1 MTDVL
6 KPRTGPGRR
15 SSLIASGNAHPSPG
29 IPWKLVSQERFEL
42 SAKGLRVPC
51 STAELLAPLKWYR
64 RASST
69 INRVVHI
76 SASSARVRT
85 FPARRRA
92 DLLQRLAGRALVLG
106 SRDLRRHE
114 DPDER
119 TVLDHGK
126 ATDLPIG
133 HDLLGPLDVL
143 IRADR
148 DRIRGHDL
156 GHAQRLRVFPRS
168 DRPDDDVPIGDDPD
182 EPATLHDGN
191 GTAVLLLHQRGD
203 LAQRRIRVDGGRITG
218 HQLAN
223 FHDAPPDP
231 GGCRRTRI
239 GLGRRADLEDLGPAH
254 RAYALGGG
262 ATILHRDL
270 LRVFDLT
277 CRFAL
282 HAIATGQQ
290 APPYASAQRTLALS
304 AGRATQESHKTPS
317 LRTGFVVRK
326 GRVGISLLAVGT
338 DASHVPERPTN
349 RLRAELLSV
358 GTELLL
364 GEIVDTNAAYLAGRL
379 ALLGIDCLHMQT
391 VGDNLGRARE
401 AFERALARSDLVV
414 VTGGLGPTE
423 DDLTREAIAAALGE
437 TPVVDP
443 GLEKELRSWFA
454 GRGLAMPERNR
465 KQAWL
470 IPSAR
475 ALSNPTGTAPG
486 WDVRKDGS

>member
-1 MTDVL
+1 MTDWL
-6 KPRTGPGRR
+6 KPRNGPGRR
-15 SSLIASGNAHPSPG
+15 SSLIAKENAHSSPG
-29 IPWKLVSQERFEL
+29 IPRKLVSQERFEL

-51 STAELLAPLKWYR
+51 STAELLAPSEMVPMGPQHHQPGL
-64 RASST
+64 ST
-69 INRVVHI
+69 LLT
-76 SASSARVRT
+76 SSARVRT

-203 LAQRRIRVDGGRITG
+203 LAQRRIRVDGGRVTG

-231 GGCRRTRI
+231 GDRRRTRT
-239 GLGRRADLEDLGPAH
+239 GLGRRADLEDLGSAH
-254 RAYALGGG
+254 RAHALSGG
-262 ATILHRDL
+262 AAVFSRGL
-270 LRVFDLT
+270 LRVFYFT
-277 CRFAL
+277 CCLSL
-282 HAIATGQQ
+282 HAIATWPPT
-290 APPYASAQRTLALS
+290 PPY
-304 AGRATQESHKTPS
+304 
-317 LRTGFVVRK
+317 
-326 GRVGISLLAVGT
+326 
-338 DASHVPERPTN
+338 
-349 RLRAELLSV
+349 
-358 GTELLL
+358 
-364 GEIVDTNAAYLAGRL
+364 
-379 ALLGIDCLHMQT
+379 
-391 VGDNLGRARE
+391 
-401 AFERALARSDLVV
+401 
-414 VTGGLGPTE
+414 
-423 DDLTREAIAAALGE
+423 
-437 TPVVDP
+437 
-443 GLEKELRSWFA
+443 
-454 GRGLAMPERNR
+454 
-465 KQAWL
+465 
-470 IPSAR
+470 
-475 ALSNPTGTAPG
+475 
-486 WDVRKDGS
+486 